1 MDESRNLLLGLM
13 TAEIRFV
20 SKSLRVNMLRCAFYA
35 FCKTKTGTRA
45 THLNAS
51 NQDQLRQMTQNIYEN
66 NEHSFQFYLHAFIF
80 RRFIFWINKEHMI
93 AFNSVFFFL

>member
-1 MDESRNLLLGLM
+1 MRNPIVCIQYENQNVDESRNLLLGLM

-66 NEHSFQFYLHAFIF
+66 NEHSFQFYPHAFIF
-80 RRFIFWINKEHMI
+80 HRFIF
-93 AFNSVFFFL
+93 

>member
-1 MDESRNLLLGLM
+1 MLFKYCEYQNVDESRNLLFGLM

-66 NEHSFQFYLHAFIF
+66 NEHSFLSHAFIF
-80 RRFIFWINKEHMI
+80 HGYIF
-93 AFNSVFFFL
+93 